1 MSIISALANGKTQI
15 KEISETTGIEKGT
28 CSNTISQPMS
38 VGMVRRESHMS
49 DSRRRAVYELNDGI
63 FRFRHGVLEGV
74 LSYVRSYDSGGA
86 CKNIKKML
94 PEFMESDSKKS
105 ANNMW

>member
-1 MSIISALANGKTQI
+1 
-15 KEISETTGIEKGT
+15 
-28 CSNTISQPMS
+28 MS
-38 VGMVRRESHMS
+38 VGMVRREAPVPNSC
-49 DSRRRAVYELNDGI
+49 RRAVYELNDGI

-74 LSYVRSYDSGGA
+74 LSYVRSYDSGSA
-86 CKNIKKML
+86 YKNIEKML